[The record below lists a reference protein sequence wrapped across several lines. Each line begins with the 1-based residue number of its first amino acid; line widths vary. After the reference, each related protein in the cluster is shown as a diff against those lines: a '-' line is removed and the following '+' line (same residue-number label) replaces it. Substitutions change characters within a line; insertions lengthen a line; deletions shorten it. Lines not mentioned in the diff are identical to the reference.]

1 MAALNATATRK
12 GHRAMEKAITAAAR
26 VRRQLKAGRP
36 RTARSLT
43 LNAYEV
49 MGILVSQ
56 ADRASSL
63 MREARLNPKDIKL
76 RLIIR
81 AQEGMLLK
89 RLPPPGETQPFFQ
102 AVESMAGAQFL
113 GILWEQTDREAEA
126 GKPPVTYWV
135 TPFVADAESQRQ
147 MEALMNFISAGG
159 TRVLAD

>member
-1 MAALNATATRK
+1 MAALDTTATRK
-12 GHRAMEKAITAAAR
+12 GHKAMEKAITAAAR

-36 RTARSLT
+36 RTIRSLN
-43 LNAYEV
+43 LNPYEV
-49 MGILVSQ
+49 MGILVNQ
-56 ADRASSL
+56 ADRASGL
-63 MREARLNPKDIKL
+63 MAEAQLNPEDIKL

-81 AQEGMLLK
+81 SQDAMLLK
-89 RLPPPGETQPFFQ
+89 RLPPPEEAKAFFQ

-113 GILWEQTDREAEA
+113 GILWEQIDREAEA

-135 TPFVADAESQRQ
+135 TPFVADAESQQQ